1 MVHKRQFNSWSEARI
16 HGFSQF
22 MTTIVVN
29 SLKLVSSKSCT
40 NSIMI
45 SMCEERGIVMWI
57 LILALTILNL
67 VFVYKNKS
75 IISKVTIVLTTFIYA
90 ILFLRSILTVII
102 MMKTGIIGVQ
112 SLLWDIVNV
121 ILLLS
126 LNISIFKNC
135 RKVSLWLL
143 WFMMLVLL
151 LGNWNTLLTYIF
163 YLKSILR

>member
-1 MVHKRQFNSWSEARI
+1 MHIDK
-16 HGFSQF
+16 
-22 MTTIVVN
+22 
-29 SLKLVSSKSCT
+29 KLVSSKSCT

-45 SMCEERGIVMWI
+45 SMCEDRGIVMWI
-57 LILALTILNL
+57 LMLALTILNL

-112 SLLWDIVNV
+112 SLPWDIVNV